1 MTKYK
6 KIEINCSFN
15 ASYVLFNKSS
25 FVEFSRFNK
34 SDWLEY
40 LKIHKYL
47 PKLAKDTYVE
57 FSPSGK
63 FKDVFDMSVLSDMH
77 GVLVAAHSIGGT
89 SDIYCSKEDPIK
101 EIFIS
106 TTDIELY
113 DKNEKVL
120 LNENTLED
128 TLKISKCFSNKKIFK
143 NIHLSSEE
151 LVVYSLASQQHSVLK
166 VPSGTHTIYEIYD
179 DSYLKNIQELK
190 ELYEYSEACDE
201 YSFGHWLDD
210 YHEWEKN
217 PPNIHFLYLNF
228 E

>member
-63 FKDVFDMSVLSDMH
+63 FRDLYDMPESSGTNDVLSS
-77 GVLVAAHSIGGT
+77 AHSIGET

-120 LNENTLED
+120 LNENTLKD
-128 TLKISKCFSNKKIFK
+128 TLKISKCFSNKKNYK
-143 NIHLSSEE
+143 SIHLSSEE
-151 LVVYSLASQQHSVLK
+151 LVVYSLASQQHVVLK
-166 VPSGTHTIYEIYD
+166 APSGTHTIYEIYD

-190 ELYEYSEACDE
+190 EMYEDGKVGDE
-201 YSFGHWLDD
+201 HSFGHWLDD
-210 YHEWEKN
+210 FREWEKH

>member
-6 KIEINCSFN
+6 KIEIDSSYTP
-15 ASYVLFNKSS
+15 SYVLFNKSS
-25 FVEFSRFNK
+25 FEEFSRFNK
-34 SDWLEY
+34 SNWLEY

-128 TLKISKCFSNKKIFK
+128 TLKISKCFSNKKNYK
-143 NIHLSSEE
+143 SIHLSSEE
-151 LVVYSLASQQHSVLK
+151 LVVYSLASQQHVVLK
-166 VPSGTHTIYEIYD
+166 APSGTHTIYEIYD

-190 ELYEYSEACDE
+190 EMYEDEQNVDE
-201 YSFGHWLDD
+201 YSFGDWLDD
-210 YHEWEKN
+210 FREWKPK